1 MVNRK
6 EFISRIFRKE
16 TVVDT
21 IKSIRPVLSL
31 VVPEDEV
38 CTESNDIHI
47 PELTG
52 DMVYFEAMRL
62 GIDPSNFTKE
72 DLKKRVLEEISG
84 ARHL

>member
-16 TVVDT
+16 TIVDT
-21 IKSIRPVLSL
+21 IKSVKPVFSL
-31 VVPEDEV
+31 VLPESEDF
-38 CTESNDIHI
+38 TESNDIHV

-62 GIDPSNFTKE
+62 GIDPSNFTI
-72 DLKKRVLEEISG
+72 EELRQKILNELS
-84 ARHL
+84 AVPD